1 MSLDVFVKMGI
12 FLIRKIIN
20 GLNKYALAIDHLF
33 TQIALHRNT
42 VTP

>member
-33 TQIALHRNT
+33 AQIARSKDSE
-42 VTP
+42 